1 MPAVA
6 LRDAIPS
13 FLKLFRLFQGLIRL
27 FSGYSVFF
35 KAIASC
41 FMVDVNT

>member
-1 MPAVA
+1 MLAVA
-6 LRDAIPS
+6 LKAVIPP

-27 FSGYSVFF
+27 FPGYSVFF